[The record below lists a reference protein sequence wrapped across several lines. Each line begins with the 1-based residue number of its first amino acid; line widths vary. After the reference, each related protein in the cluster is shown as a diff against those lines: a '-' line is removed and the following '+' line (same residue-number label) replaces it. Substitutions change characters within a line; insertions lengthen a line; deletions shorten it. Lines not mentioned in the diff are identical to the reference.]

1 MINQKCKVRP
11 QVVNFS
17 RNKPV
22 FFPFSIKT
30 SKCSSSGNNTNNP
43 YGKLCIPDVAKTLNF
58 KVFNLMSRTN
68 GTRHIEWHEMCK
80 CKCRL
85 YASVCNNKQYWNDD
99 KYRRECKELVNKGVY
114 DKGYIWNP
122 STCQWECDKSCD
134 VYEYL
139 DYENYNC
146 REKIVDKL
154 VEECQKNKKTKK
166 KKPK

>member
-1 MINQKCKVRP
+1 
-11 QVVNFS
+11 
-17 RNKPV
+17 
-22 FFPFSIKT
+22 
-30 SKCSSSGNNTNNP
+30 
-43 YGKLCIPDVAKTLNF
+43 
-58 KVFNLMSRTN
+58 MSRTN
-68 GTRHIEWHEMCK
+68 GTRHIEWHETCK

-134 VYEYL
+134 VYEYM

-146 REKIVDKL
+146 REKIFDKL
-154 VEECQKNKKTKK
+154 F
-166 KKPK
+166 

>member
-1 MINQKCKVRP
+1 MLSATSLSCILMNNQKCKVIP

-22 FFPFSIKT
+22 VFPFSITT
-30 SKCSSSGNNTNNP
+30 SKCSSSWNNINNP

-58 KVFNLMSRTN
+58 KVFNLMWRTN
-68 GTRHIEWHEMCK
+68 GTRQIEWNETFK

-99 KYRRECKELVNKGVY
+99 KWRREYKELVNKGVY
-114 DKGYIWNP
+114 DKVYNP

-134 VYEYL
+134 VCEYL
-139 DYENYNC
+139 DYENCNC
-146 REKIVDKL
+146 RKKIVYKL
-154 VEECQKNKKTKK
+154 VEEC
-166 KKPK
+166 